1 MKVLYHI
8 KIATSHKYCL
18 QMSSI
23 SEMQKNNG
31 NAVFINVSVLFQRA
45 RDGTRTRGP
54 DLGKVVL
61 HQLSHS
67 RIYSSVPDGQII
79 LYMIFFT
86 LSTNL
91 FEFFT
96 TVYFL
101 LFYPVPALYSE
112 NSFKRFVNAL
122 FCQRAILNRLQY
134 TVISSFKIL
143 RHQDHIGPRL

>member
-96 TVYFL
+96 TVYFWFI
-101 LFYPVPALYSE
+101 FYSSTLSL
-112 NSFKRFVNAL
+112 RFTL
-122 FCQRAILNRLQY
+122 
-134 TVISSFKIL
+134 KIL
-143 RHQDHIGPRL
+143 LRDSLMRSSVSVPF

>member
-1 MKVLYHI
+1 MKSLLSTAF
-8 KIATSHKYCL
+8 KWEQRKKWKNPHKY
-18 QMSSI
+18 
-23 SEMQKNNG
+23 G
-31 NAVFINVSVLFQRA
+31 LFHTLQRA